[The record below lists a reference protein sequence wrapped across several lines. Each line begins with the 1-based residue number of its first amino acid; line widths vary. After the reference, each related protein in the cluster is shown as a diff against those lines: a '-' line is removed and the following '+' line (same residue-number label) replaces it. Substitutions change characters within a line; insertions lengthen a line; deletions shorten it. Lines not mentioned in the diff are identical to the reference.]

1 MNEKMNTE
9 KGKEIYK
16 LRAITV
22 EPAFGDIKENKGIR
36 EFLTRGIKTVKT
48 EFNLVCTA
56 SNLTKIWI
64 SLQKKKYKNIDTF
77 GCFEQLFNQLV

>member
-9 KGKEIYK
+9 KGKRIYK

-22 EPAFGDIKENKGIR
+22 EPVFGDIKENKGIR
-36 EFLTRGIKTVKT
+36 GFITRGIKTVQT

-56 SNLTKIWI
+56 SNLKKIWI
-64 SLQKKKYKNIDTF
+64 SLQKKNNKNRDTF
-77 GCFEQLFNQLV
+77 GCFEQFSNPLV